1 MTTAEPSEP
10 ILMLFLLY
18 ILYEKSI
25 SITGYGG
32 EAICLIRVICGLSYK
47 FTEDA
52 QGVLVEDLFNVFL

>member
-1 MTTAEPSEP
+1 MTTAAPPEP

-18 ILYEKSI
+18 ILYEKII

-32 EAICLIRVICGLSYK
+32 EAICLIRVICGLLYK

-52 QGVLVEDLFNVFL
+52 QGVLVEDFFNVFL